1 MYGSMLVQYPHASE
15 PVKAQARRVRIP
27 EQIVC
32 DPIRFVEKKNSLLVK
47 IKKKRVITWMT
58 INEIYRHIVLPN

>member
-32 DPIRFVEKKNSLLVK
+32 DPIRFVERKKYRAE
-47 IKKKRVITWMT
+47 KKKTGQYMDD
-58 INEIYRHIVLPN
+58 N

>member
-32 DPIRFVEKKNSLLVK
+32 DPIRFVEREEKKSLLVR
-47 IKKKRVITWMT
+47 KKKTGQYMDD
-58 INEIYRHIVLPN
+58 N